1 MFTSLH
7 LRSAYALLSLLLI
20 FGLSALPG
28 FAQVGNSGSLEG
40 VVKDPSGSAVGN
52 ASIEVSNPVSGFRR
66 ETSGKRRGL
75 RAGGR
80 NNWGPRG
87 SALPEPRGR

>member
-1 MFTSLH
+1 MRFCRCSL
-7 LRSAYALLSLLLI
+7 
-20 FGLSALPG
+20 FFWLSAVPG

-66 ETSGKRRGL
+66 ETTTGSDGAFRVTNVPFNPYHLVVTAPGL
-75 RAGGR
+75 CFV
-80 NNWGPRG
+80 
-87 SALPEPRGR
+87 